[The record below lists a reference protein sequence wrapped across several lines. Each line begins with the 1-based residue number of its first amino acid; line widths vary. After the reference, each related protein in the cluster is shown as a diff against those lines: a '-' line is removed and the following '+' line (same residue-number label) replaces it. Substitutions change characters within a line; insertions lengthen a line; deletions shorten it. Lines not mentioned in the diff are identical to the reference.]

1 MQVVPI
7 LTRYEGVSDC
17 FSTILQEEGVRGLFK
32 GFGAVLLQYAAHFLI
47 IKFSSKI
54 ISAVAQLLSN
64 TPRLFPPSEPG
75 VGAGP
80 GPGPGVVGS
89 QSPSPARRGNI
100 SSSEQA
106 GWQGKGAGPEQPL
119 PSPSLG
125 RRGGAGQQG
134 RAWDSPSLT
143 RRRQVERDA
152 EESQIPVRPAG
163 RVAAQNETGWGNK
176 VSVLTVALLS
186 STGH

>member
-1 MQVVPI
+1 MLVLQVVPI

-75 VGAGP
+75 MGAGAGP
-80 GPGPGVVGS
+80 GPGVKGS
-89 QSPSPARRGNI
+89 KSPSPTRRGNI

-106 GWQGKGAGPEQPL
+106 GWRGEGPDQLL

-163 RVAAQNETGWGNK
+163 RGGNIVCGLHWMRQDG
-176 VSVLTVALLS
+176 VS
-186 STGH
+186 